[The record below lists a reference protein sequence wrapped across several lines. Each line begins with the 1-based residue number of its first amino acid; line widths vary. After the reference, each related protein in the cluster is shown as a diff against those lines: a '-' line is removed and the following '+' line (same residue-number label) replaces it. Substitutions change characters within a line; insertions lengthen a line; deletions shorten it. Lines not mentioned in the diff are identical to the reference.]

1 MIHTTSAS
9 GCHFAKKLKGA
20 SFSRSVNTQF
30 NVTRVLAE
38 FVFCSRQF
46 FKIRV
51 VFQTL
56 FLGNEAVDPPLFA
69 FLTHVSYYLTRL
81 NNFWKFYGLENFC
94 ANVLKPKYTVCEVGL
109 WFGLKIVMV
118 HINDATLQ
126 KSMIGCLSL
135 FHFYRRRFK
144 AKRLH

>member
-20 SFSRSVNTQF
+20 SFSRNVNTQF

-56 FLGNEAVDPPLFA
+56 FLGNEAGDLPFFA
-69 FLTHVSYYLTRL
+69 LLTHAAHFPTAK
-81 NNFWKFYGLENFC
+81 NNFKKIYRLVNFC
-94 ANVLKPKYTVCEVGL
+94 ANVLKGAVSRGFCCFRSIL
-109 WFGLKIVMV
+109 
-118 HINDATLQ
+118 
-126 KSMIGCLSL
+126 C
-135 FHFYRRRFK
+135 
-144 AKRLH
+144 